1 MLEQIKTTHPYVVRC
16 DDLASGSPVV
26 SGTKFP
32 VRSIVQYVLR
42 QGLTPE
48 ELAREFPQLNLA
60 KIYDAL
66 SFYYEHKEEID
77 RELRENTEDYWR
89 EKIG

>member
-1 MLEQIKTTHPYVVRC
+1 MLEQIKTTHPHIVRRN
-16 DDLASGSPVV
+16 DLAKGSPVV

-48 ELAREFPQLNLA
+48 ELAREFPQLTLA

-77 RELRENTEDYWR
+77 RELHENTEDYWR